1 MHRTC
6 KNTSVKPDRHCEN
19 GSISWRDG
27 KNHQNDVTTC
37 FATASRCVTT
47 VPFSWRDGQN
57 HQMMWP
63 PAMQQHPGAS
73 IRFLFLGETDRI
85 TKWCDHQLCNSIQ
98 VHHYGSIS
106 WRDGQNH
113 QMMWPPA
120 MQQHPGASIR
130 FLFLGETDR
139 ITKWCDHQLCNSIQ
153 VHHYGSSFMAR
164 RTESPNDVTTS
175 FATASR
181 CITTV
186 PFRGETGRIT
196 TCRYKILRPVSHPPI
211 VHSFVG
217 TARTS
222 GAVPPALKASLR
234 FLFRGETDRIT
245 KWCDHQL
252 CNSIQVRHDGSFFL
266 ARRTESP
273 GRGFTSIQMFHT
285 HAPQQRGF
293 LVVRLLNSK
302 KSSKRKDAST
312 WTCRNP
318 LIRLNGLSSCQPYRR
333 LSVFKWIT
341 CTIEP
346 HQRP

>member
-6 KNTSVKPDRHCEN
+6 KNTSVKTDRHCEN
-19 GSISWRDG
+19 GSISWWDG

-98 VHHYGSIS
+98 VHHYGSSS
-106 WRDGQNH
+106 WR
-113 QMMWPPA
+113 
-120 MQQHPGASIR
+120 
-130 FLFLGETDR
+130 EV
-139 ITKWCDHQLCNSIQ
+139 TK
-153 VHHYGSSFMAR
+153 F
-164 RTESPNDVTTS
+164 TTS
-175 FATASR
+175 YATASR

-222 GAVPPALKASLR
+222 GAVPPTLKASLR

-285 HAPQQRGF
+285 HTPHAC
-293 LVVRLLNSK
+293 VVHWKAESPWRPSGQNYWAIIYWACWTP
-302 KSSKRKDAST
+302 KS
-312 WTCRNP
+312 
-318 LIRLNGLSSCQPYRR
+318 G
-333 LSVFKWIT
+333 
-341 CTIEP
+341 
-346 HQRP
+346 

>member
-19 GSISWRDG
+19 GSILWRDG

-47 VPFSWRDGQN
+47 V
-57 HQMMWP
+57 
-63 PAMQQHPGAS
+63 
-73 IRFLFLGETDRI
+73 LFLGETDRI

-98 VHHYGSIS
+98 VRQYGS
-106 WRDGQNH
+106 
-113 QMMWPPA
+113 
-120 MQQHPGASIR
+120 
-130 FLFLGETDR
+130 LFLARRTESPNDVTTSYATASRCVNTVPFHGETDR

-153 VHHYGSSFMAR
+153 VRQYGSLFLAR

-175 FATASR
+175 YATASR

-186 PFRGETGRIT
+186 PFHGETDRITKWCDHQLYATASRCVTTVPFHGETDRIT

-222 GAVPPALKASLR
+222 GAVPPALNATLR

-245 KWCDHQL
+245 KRSDHQL

-266 ARRTESP
+266 ARRTELP
-273 GRGFTSIQMFHT
+273 GRSFTSIQMFHT
-285 HAPQQRGF
+285 HTLSHTKAFIHR
-293 LVVRLLNSK
+293 RLHRSLNSV
-302 KSSKRKDAST
+302 
-312 WTCRNP
+312 
-318 LIRLNGLSSCQPYRR
+318 YRC
-333 LSVFKWIT
+333 KWNADH
-341 CTIEP
+341 P
-346 HQRP
+346 NNAHAKYLYLL